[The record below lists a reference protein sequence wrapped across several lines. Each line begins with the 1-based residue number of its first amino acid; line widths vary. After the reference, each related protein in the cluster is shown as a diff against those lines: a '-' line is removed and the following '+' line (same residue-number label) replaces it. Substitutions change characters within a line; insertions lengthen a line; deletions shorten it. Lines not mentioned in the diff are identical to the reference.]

1 MSMLVRLAVL
11 ALVTVAIVA
20 PAGAQS
26 TWHRERATWL
36 QQHTA
41 AASNGTLGLTEP
53 GWRADCRLVLSSP
66 RPTEQRA
73 RVYALSAVRRV
84 EPDPVDA
91 RLVHI
96 TFDSEAPLG
105 RVRLQSVIETRTRV
119 IEQILAYASACGAPL
134 PSSGS

>member
-1 MSMLVRLAVL
+1 MSILGRLAIL
-11 ALVTVAIVA
+11 ALVMITCVATV
-20 PAGAQS
+20 GAQS

-36 QQHTA
+36 QQNTA
-41 AASNGTLGLTEP
+41 AATNGTLGLTEP

-66 RPTEQRA
+66 RASEQRA
-73 RVYALSAVRRV
+73 RVYDLSAVQRV
-84 EPDPVDA
+84 EPDPVDD

-96 TFDSEAPLG
+96 TFDSQAPLG
-105 RVRLQSVIETRTRV
+105 RVQLQAVIETRARV